1 MNVRILIPLLLAIA
15 LLPLLAAC
23 GGGGAG
29 DSTPPATTITA
40 TLDSAGL
47 VTLTAENLAN
57 VAGMEITLYYD
68 SQTLANPQVTQ
79 GALVS
84 QGISESNTGT
94 AGIVRIVAVTAQTF
108 SGTGTI
114 ATITFTPVGSASGRI
129 LSLTANLIDVQT
141 NPLAAQVVVVNP

>member
-15 LLPLLAAC
+15 LLPLLAGC
-23 GGGGAG
+23 GGGGG

-68 SQTLANPQVTQ
+68 SQTLSNPQVTQ

-84 QGISESNTGT
+84 QGISASNTDT
-94 AGIVRIVAVTAQTF
+94 AGIVRIVAVTSQAF
-108 SGTGTI
+108 PGTGTI
-114 ATITFTPVGSASGRI
+114 ATIAFTPVGSASGRI

-141 NPLAAQVVVVNP
+141 NSLAAQVVVVNP